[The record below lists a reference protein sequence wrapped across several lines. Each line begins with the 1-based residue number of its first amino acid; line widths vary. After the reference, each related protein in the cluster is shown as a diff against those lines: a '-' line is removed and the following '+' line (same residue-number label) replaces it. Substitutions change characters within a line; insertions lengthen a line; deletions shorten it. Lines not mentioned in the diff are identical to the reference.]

1 MTKNILSQVFVVIR
15 MTLITLLIPC
25 AIKMLG
31 TRGWFPKYSNI
42 TPNNVYHV
50 YFIHLTSLVIYN
62 GLQTTDMTMMTS
74 GNVLFVVAITKSNL
88 DEIS

>member
-1 MTKNILSQVFVVIR
+1 VGWVTLPHILPSILVPGPSKTGIGQDMTKDILSQVFVVIR

-31 TRGWFPKYSNI
+31 TRGWHPKYSNI

-50 YFIHLTSLVIYN
+50 CFVHLTSL
-62 GLQTTDMTMMTS
+62 
-74 GNVLFVVAITKSNL
+74 AI
-88 DEIS
+88 